1 MVKWVAAETACVQ
14 RNLVDVEPGGGPE
27 VKEFSDLDLS
37 SVPAVLYVSFV
48 VLDKALQGRWMAAFT
63 VVL

>member
-14 RNLVDVEPGGGPE
+14 RNLVHVEPGGGPE

-37 SVPAVLYVSFV
+37 SVPAVLHVSFV
-48 VLDKALQGRWMAAFT
+48 VLDKALQGR
-63 VVL
+63 